1 MPCLLA
7 SCTLL
12 LCAGFSL
19 GHLYT
24 AYFTLWDME
33 TIKKYSTRQNQTSSN
48 YEITASDSIESKFS
62 LLDVSA
68 SVKASFLGGLIEV
81 GGSAR
86 YLNDN
91 KKSKNQSRVTL
102 HFSATTAYER
112 LAMTHLE
119 AKATQIQD
127 VIKKSGATHVVT
139 GILYGANAFFVFDSE
154 KLESS
159 SVKNIEDNMQAAI
172 KKLPACNFEAE
183 VDVKLSDEEKAATKK
198 FSCKFYG
205 AFILDSNPSTFEDAV
220 KTYSQLPK
228 LLGGNGEKTV
238 PVKVWLTTL
247 NKLDPTAEEMKSE
260 ISVGLLRK
268 AVNVVENFP
277 QIHKKLSRFHDLCE
291 DYAKKLRQ
299 TMMVKIP
306 AIREG
311 KEKEST
317 LQEILGDQEK
327 SPFSLEN
334 LDKWLYNAEREIN
347 VIRCCLEIM
356 KGIKI
361 SKDESKFDKE
371 VFTPGVQDTLCFI
384 FTSLET
390 DDPYLD
396 QMDNYLHSG
405 ESPKSFLPPTKDHW
419 FFSEDVIDDMKMKS
433 EDFSTIVKGLKD
445 SSRFRFFVSAIR
457 NEKYKGATIYHYKKS
472 NKTTEEF
479 SKPAVPNV
487 EAVEDREALIWYG
500 CDLTLDLETANNHL
514 ILSEDKKMATC
525 GELKGYDNNSKRFD
539 LVPQVL
545 CSEGLTGRH
554 YWEVQLS
561 TDSTTK
567 AGIAVMYQS
576 IQRKGEGG
584 ETEFGANSKSWYVGT
599 CSVTD
604 FTVWHNGKLRSGSLP
619 SSWSRVGVF
628 LDYPSGT
635 VSFYTVSSN
644 TLTHLHTFHTT
655 FTEPVYPGFWIK
667 NISNYCNVPLR
678 KSVSR
683 V

>member
-1 MPCLLA
+1 MDSDQVEVAALNRPFA
-7 SCTLL
+7 
-12 LCAGFSL
+12 L
-19 GHLYT
+19 GMLYDAKMDKLYT
-24 AYFTLWDME
+24 GKIEGVDLVLALVGTDE
-33 TIKKYSTRQNQTSSN
+33 QNQTSSN

-247 NKLDPTAEEMKSE
+247 NKLDPT
-260 ISVGLLRK
+260 
-268 AVNVVENFP
+268 VVENFP

-667 NISNYCNVPLR
+667 NISNYSQQKNLGQ
-678 KSVSR
+678 KTK
-683 V
+683 

>member
-1 MPCLLA
+1 MDSDQVEVAALNRPFA
-7 SCTLL
+7 
-12 LCAGFSL
+12 L
-19 GHLYT
+19 GMLYDAKMDKLYT
-24 AYFTLWDME
+24 DFTLWDME

-260 ISVGLLRK
+260 IK
-268 AVNVVENFP
+268 VVENFP

-554 YWEVQLS
+554 YWEVEWKGRVHISLS
-561 TDSTTK
+561 YRR
-567 AGIAVMYQS
+567 IR
-576 IQRKGEGG
+576 RKGRSDDCVFGG
-584 ETEFGANSKSWYVGT
+584 NEQ
-599 CSVTD
+599 
-604 FTVWHNGKLRSGSLP
+604 
-619 SSWSRVGVF
+619 SWSLFYYDGGYSVCHRNKETSITTTI
-628 LDYPSGT
+628 LSSST
-635 VSFYTVSSN
+635 VSNRVAVYVDCPAGTLSFNRVSSD
-644 TLTHLHTFHTT
+644 TLIHLHTFNTT
-655 FTEPVYPGFWIK
+655 FTETLYPGFGLW
-667 NISNYCNVPLR
+667 SPGS
-678 KSVSR
+678 SVSLCSL
-683 V
+683 